1 MDPSSI
7 GRGAR
12 GGETLQD
19 PARERI
25 QPMLTSRSRK
35 VITMSVP
42 GSSQI
47 QFPSVLSADFA
58 VDQVTDPGGAPADVL
73 DLDLGFA
80 VKGHIDFPNWLGG
93 TGNVSVYADQ
103 LGGGYNQ
110 KILSKDI
117 TITANPTDPAGT
129 TPIPWTLT
137 YPADRPSSSIPL
149 SDPSPPPGSMVY
161 NLVAV
166 FIFNGV
172 PSDIAAFVEMGN
184 YMIN

>member
-1 MDPSSI
+1 MP
-7 GRGAR
+7 
-12 GGETLQD
+12 
-19 PARERI
+19 
-25 QPMLTSRSRK
+25 
-35 VITMSVP
+35 VP
-42 GSSQI
+42 GSNQV
-47 QFPSVLSADFA
+47 QFPSILSASFN
-58 VDQVTDPGGAPADVL
+58 VNQVTDPNAAPADVL

-80 VKGHIDFPNWLGG
+80 VDGNIVFPNWLGG

-129 TPIPWTLT
+129 TTTPWDLT
-137 YPADRPSSSIPL
+137 YSTDLPSSSTAL
-149 SDPSPPPGSMVY
+149 SDPSPPPSSMVY

-166 FIFNGV
+166 FTFNGV
-172 PSDIAAFVEMGN
+172 PSDIAAFVEMGT